1 MLNMSS
7 HGRAIWHNYFFHSLI
22 VAHSFH
28 QVFTNSTPEMDGLD
42 QAADLRCPVV
52 PGNNC

>member
-1 MLNMSS
+1 MLNISS
-7 HGRAIWHNYFFHSLI
+7 HGRAIWHNYFFHPLI
-22 VAHSFH
+22 VAHSSLI
-28 QVFTNSTPEMDGLD
+28 FTNSATEMDGLD